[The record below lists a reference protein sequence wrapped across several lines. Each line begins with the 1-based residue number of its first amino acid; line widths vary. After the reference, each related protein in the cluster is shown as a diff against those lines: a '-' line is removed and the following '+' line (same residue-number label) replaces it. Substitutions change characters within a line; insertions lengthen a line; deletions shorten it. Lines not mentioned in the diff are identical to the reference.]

1 MHLNAI
7 AMAVFLSVA
16 SGHVAADQMMDHSH
30 HHAAAPEQQ
39 PWGIAG
45 DAAAVS
51 RSIEISMDDNM
62 RFSPELIEVQQGE
75 TIRFVLPNK
84 GAVQHEFVLGEK
96 AGLDEYAN
104 MVLQG
109 MGMQH
114 GQTGMS
120 HVDPGQAGEVLW
132 TFNRAGT
139 FDFACLIAGHYQ
151 SGMIGKIKVN
161 PR

>member
-1 MHLNAI
+1 MRLNAI
-7 AMAVFLSVA
+7 AMAVFLSIA
-16 SGHVAADQMMDHSH
+16 SSHVAADQMDHSH
-30 HHAAAPEQQ
+30 HQVAAPEQQ

-96 AGLDEYAN
+96 AGLDKYAN

-120 HVDPGQAGEVLW
+120 HVAPGQAGEVLW